1 MVGDFL
7 TLAAIALLGLLI
19 GGPIWLA
26 VALRKPLGM
35 EWVALVMPMGL
46 GVAGLII
53 GVFAAFGWF
62 QVGLILVLIAT
73 FPGLIAIYKN
83 PGHRFTKST
92 YSEIKN
98 RYGALQFYVFIFMV
112 SIAWIGL
119 QSPVTDGD
127 ALCYHLEVAKRMAMT
142 GKIQFDPDLHETA
155 YPLLVESL
163 QAAVLKMR
171 GPVATRAISFWFG
184 ISLAFSSA
192 LLAEPL
198 VGKKRSTYAAL
209 FILSSPIVNCGM
221 IAPLND
227 VPLASLC
234 ASALTSWIVL
244 EQSGVSLTRRSMISG
259 IFCGLA
265 CGIKFPAIVWS
276 SVMGLFILMQF
287 AKTPKNMIQKKDR
300 YLLAAYVFTLSLI
313 ATGGFWYV
321 RSAALTGNP
330 VHPYFRNTFGG
341 NGLDEVLED
350 ARKSSSEHVWNIL
363 TAPLGLAL
371 LPSRYDSFSHQIG
384 PLFLA
389 LIPLGLLRRNQAL
402 WYCYFAIGW
411 LEMAL
416 CLTQRQS
423 PRFYIAALAPW
434 SACACKGLSDF
445 LDFVKSPTGK
455 TRLNKIAAFS
465 LVSMVMAITAFNI
478 ARVRHG
484 ALMLIGLESPSQW
497 LIQNEPTSA
506 LAEWVDLNL
515 PENARLIGQDHR
527 GFYWP
532 RPFTMEKAHRR
543 RTGILHKK
551 LAEAQVVD
559 HLAKQGFTHL
569 VMAEPDPIDA
579 VEFDPDLSNYLENWL
594 SSHKPILDRVLH
606 EPDGYNRRYRIY
618 VLENANPSANA
629 SISKPER
636 EAQP

>member
-1 MVGDFL
+1 
-7 TLAAIALLGLLI
+7 
-19 GGPIWLA
+19 
-26 VALRKPLGM
+26 
-35 EWVALVMPMGL
+35 
-46 GVAGLII
+46 
-53 GVFAAFGWF
+53 
-62 QVGLILVLIAT
+62 
-73 FPGLIAIYKN
+73 
-83 PGHRFTKST
+83 
-92 YSEIKN
+92 
-98 RYGALQFYVFIFMV
+98 
-112 SIAWIGL
+112 
-119 QSPVTDGD
+119 
-127 ALCYHLEVAKRMAMT
+127 
-142 GKIQFDPDLHETA
+142 
-155 YPLLVESL
+155 
-163 QAAVLKMR
+163 
-171 GPVATRAISFWFG
+171 
-184 ISLAFSSA
+184 
-192 LLAEPL
+192 
-198 VGKKRSTYAAL
+198 
-209 FILSSPIVNCGM
+209 
-221 IAPLND
+221 
-227 VPLASLC
+227 
-234 ASALTSWIVL
+234 
-244 EQSGVSLTRRSMISG
+244 
-259 IFCGLA
+259 
-265 CGIKFPAIVWS
+265 
-276 SVMGLFILMQF
+276 
-287 AKTPKNMIQKKDR
+287 MIQKKDR
-300 YLLAAYVFTLSLI
+300 YLLAACVFTLSLI

-350 ARKSSSEHVWNIL
+350 ARKSGSEHVWNIL

-434 SACACKGLSDF
+434 SACATKGLSNF

-497 LIQNEPTSA
+497 LIQNEPTAA

-551 LAEAQVVD
+551 LAEAHVVG

-606 EPDGYNRRYRIY
+606 EPDGYNRRYRIF
-618 VLENANPSANA
+618 VLEKTNPSGNA

>member
-7 TLAAIALLGLLI
+7 TLAAIGLLGLLI

-35 EWVALVMPMGL
+35 EWFALVMPMGL

-62 QVGLILVLIAT
+62 QLGLILLLIAT
-73 FPGLIAIYKN
+73 FPGLMTTSKTSGY
-83 PGHRFTKST
+83 RFTKST
-92 YSEIKN
+92 FSEIKN
-98 RYGALQFYVFIFMV
+98 RYGALQFYVLIFMV
-112 SIAWIGL
+112 SIAWLGL

-142 GKIQFDPDLHETA
+142 GKIQYDPDLHETA

-163 QAAVLKMR
+163 QAGVLKLR

-198 VGKKRSTYAAL
+198 VGKKRSIYAAL

-244 EQSGVSLTRRSMISG
+244 EQSAVSLTRRSMISG

-287 AKTPKNMIQKKDR
+287 AKTPKDINRKKDR
-300 YLLAAYVFTLSLI
+300 YLSAACVFTLSLI

-321 RSAALTGNP
+321 RSAVLTGNP

-350 ARKSSSEHVWNIL
+350 ARKSGSEHVWNIL

-402 WYCYFAIGW
+402 WYCYFAFCWI
-411 LEMAL
+411 EMAL

-423 PRFYIAALAPW
+423 PRFYIAALAPL
-434 SACACKGLSDF
+434 SACGSRGLSDF
-445 LDFVKSPTGK
+445 LDFVKAPTGK

-478 ARVRHG
+478 ARVCHG

-497 LIQNEPTSA
+497 LIQNEPTAA
-506 LAEWVDLNL
+506 LAGWVDMNL

-543 RTGILHKK
+543 RTGLLQKNPSQ
-551 LAEAQVVD
+551 EEVVE
-559 HLAKQGFTHL
+559 HLINQGFSHL
-569 VMAEPDPIDA
+569 VLAEPDPIDA
-579 VEFDPDLSNYLENWL
+579 VEFDPDLSNYLKNWL
-594 SSHKPILDRVLH
+594 PTQKPLLDRVLH
-606 EPDGYNRRYRIY
+606 EPDGYSRRYRIY
-618 VLENANPSANA
+618 ELNHVNKSGND
-629 SISKPER
+629 SIIKPER
-636 EAQP
+636 ESQP